1 MNTNEILNAIST
13 DADMNTLKEIIRT
26 AQRRMKAVKAEHAD
40 SIGSNYET
48 HPSYAMLSFTR
59 SSSTGIGLFGSS
71 IPHENVIRMV
81 LKRGSQRRNNNETWY
96 CGEDTIASVEMS
108 YSQFA
113 EAIGSFGIGDG
124 VPVTLKYTETDGS
137 IQPPSVPDTRD
148 IIETEFLQ
156 HISKCRN
163 DAVSARKKAESIMEK
178 RTLTKRDKEELI
190 GLMNKL
196 VADVG
201 SNTEF
206 YVEQF
211 HRQMDKTIIEAKGE
225 VEAFTQNRL
234 HSIALA
240 ALRQNPDTFLL
251 ETDAE

>member
-40 SIGSNYET
+40 SLGSNYET

-81 LKRGSQRRNNNETWY
+81 LKRGSERRVNNESWY

-113 EAIGSFGIGDG
+113 EAISSFGIGDG

-137 IQPPSVPDTRD
+137 IQPPSIPDTRD

-156 HISKCRN
+156 HINKCRK
-163 DAVSARKKAESIMEK
+163 DAVSAKKKAEAIVGK
-178 RTLTKRDKEELI
+178 RTLTKSDKEELM
-190 GLMNKL
+190 GLMSSL
-196 VADVG
+196 VMDVG

-206 YVEQF
+206 LIEQF
-211 HRQMDKTIIEAKGE
+211 RKQMDKTITEAKGE

-240 ALRQNPDTFLL
+240 ALRQNPETLLL
-251 ETDAE
+251 ESEE